1 MYEHIYISI
10 IFILESKY
18 KNYYY
23 KLIFIIFLNKIV
35 FTKLSFGTERIII
48 NFSIY
53 NYSLYL

>member
-1 MYEHIYISI
+1 M

-48 NFSIY
+48 NVSIY